1 MSKLQIA
8 LIVFGILIVAGIYTF
23 NRWQEHRY
31 KKRAES
37 AFQQRHEDVLLKN
50 AAPSPAPAMRVRE
63 RIEPQFQEREPSV
76 KDGDHAA
83 LTQTLSL
90 SRTEELDSTG
100 PQKVEPRQSDNR
112 APGGSPPGTDK
123 LDYQVDLVAH
133 SPIPHGG
140 LEKALKQLSDIANRV
155 RLWGAANNGWTAL
168 DLHTAPKYSRVRATL
183 QLVNRSGMLP
193 PEDLLAFKRAF
204 ERCAV
209 ESEASL
215 EAAEIEPLL
224 EVARELDRFCQQSDI
239 VVGLSVIAQ
248 KSGPFA
254 GTKVRAWA
262 EAAGFQLRP
271 DGVFQFNDEHGHPS
285 ITMESHENPGFVPER
300 IRTLTTNGVTLLL
313 DVPKVANGVHA
324 FDKLVN
330 LARHLANA
338 MGGALVDDNKMMV
351 NESGLDQI
359 RGQLKQIY
367 QEMEARG
374 IPAGSTQ
381 AMRLFS

>member
-8 LIVFGILIVAGIYTF
+8 LVAFGILIVASIYIF

-50 AAPSPAPAMRVRE
+50 VAPSPAPAMRVRE
-63 RIEPQFQEREPSV
+63 RIEPQFQEREPSI
-76 KDGDHAA
+76 KEERDLATAQPLQID
-83 LTQTLSL
+83 QTAGTNPS
-90 SRTEELDSTG
+90 D
-100 PQKVEPRQSDNR
+100 PQRIDPRQSDNQ
-112 APGGSPPGTDK
+112 APAASPAGADK
-123 LDYQVDLVAH
+123 LDYQVDLVAN
-133 SPIPHGG
+133 SPIPHSN
-140 LEKALKQLSDIANRV
+140 LDKALKQVSDLADRV
-155 RLWGAANNGWTAL
+155 QLWGAANNGWTAL
-168 DLHTAPKYSRVRATL
+168 DLHSAPKYSRVRATL
-183 QLVNRSGMLP
+183 QLVNRSGMVP
-193 PEDLLAFKRAF
+193 QEDLLTFKRAF
-204 ERCAV
+204 ERCAA

-215 EAAEIEPLL
+215 QSAEIEPLV
-224 EVARELDRFCQQSDI
+224 EVARKLDRFCQESDI

-271 DGVFQFNDEHGHPS
+271 DGIFQFNDEHGHPS

-324 FDKLVN
+324 FDKLVS

-338 MGGALVDDNKMMV
+338 MGGTLVDDNKMMV

-367 QEMEARG
+367 QEMEAHG
-374 IPAGSTQ
+374 IPAGSTL

>member
-8 LIVFGILIVAGIYTF
+8 LVVFGVLIVASIYVF
-23 NRWQEHRY
+23 NRWQERRY
-31 KKRAES
+31 RKRAES
-37 AFQQRHEDVLLKN
+37 AFQQRHEDVLLKD
-50 AAPSPAPAMRVRE
+50 AVPPPAPAMRVRE
-63 RIEPQFQEREPSV
+63 RIEPQFQNREPSV
-76 KDGDHAA
+76 KEDREASVPQTFSV
-83 LTQTLSL
+83 TQSA
-90 SRTEELDSTG
+90 EMNPGEA
-100 PQKVEPRQSDNR
+100 QKVEPRRSDNQ
-112 APGGSPPGTDK
+112 APAASPAGADK

-133 SPIPHGG
+133 SPIAHSI
-140 LEKALKQLSDIANRV
+140 LEKALKQLSDLANRV
-155 RLWGAANNGWTAL
+155 RLWGAANNGWTPV
-168 DLHTAPKYSRVRATL
+168 DLHAAPKYSRVRATL
-183 QLVNRSGMLP
+183 QLVNRSGMVP
-193 PEDLLAFKRAF
+193 QEDLLTFKRAF
-204 ERCAV
+204 ERCAT
-209 ESEASL
+209 EAEASL
-215 EAAEIEPLL
+215 EAAEIEPLV

-271 DGVFQFNDEHGHPS
+271 DGIFQFFDEHGRPS
-285 ITMESHENPGFVPER
+285 ITMESHDNPGFVPER

-324 FDKLVN
+324 FDKLVS

-338 MGGALVDDNKMMV
+338 MGGTLVDDNKTTV

-367 QEMEARG
+367 QEMESRG
-374 IPAGSTQ
+374 IPAGSAL